1 MRKILVAL
9 FMSLSVFLF
18 GCAGGQVEDFQGTEP
33 RLVLADYFNGESR
46 GYGIFEDRFG
56 KLRREFVVDV
66 TGTVDGDVLTLDERF
81 VYKDG
86 ETDRRIWTI
95 RKLDDH
101 TYEGTSPDIDG
112 VATGKAYG
120 NALTWAYDIDLVIDP
135 ETVWRVRFTDWFYLQ
150 PDGVLLNRASVT
162 RFGIEIGTL
171 TLVFLKK

>member
-1 MRKILVAL
+1 MRRILAL
-9 FMSLSVFLF
+9 SVMTMSLFLF
-18 GCAGGQVEDFQGTEP
+18 GCAGGQVEGFAGAEP
-33 RLVLADYFNGESR
+33 RLVLEEYFAGESR

-66 TGTVDGDVLTLDERF
+66 TGTVEGDVLTLDERF

-86 ETDRRIWTI
+86 EEDRRIWTI

-101 TYEGTSPDIDG
+101 AYEGRSPDIEG
-112 VATGKAYG
+112 VAVGKAYG

-135 ETVWRVRFTDWFYLQ
+135 ETTWRVRFTDWFYLQ

-162 RFGIEIGTL
+162 RFGVEIGTL
-171 TLVFLKK
+171 TLVFLQK